1 MFAWLYCTF
10 KLFAHVLHF
19 VSLLMIL
26 CSCAKFS
33 ASSLLRMR
41 SWRDRKLNL
50 LILKLNSVMV
60 SYFNEEFILHQ
71 SYFRNHSILIKIQII
86 VVRRVEYK
94 KDNINRRLVLRF
106 TELANKQ
113 KCNVN
118 ASAFD
123 RLALA

>member
-1 MFAWLYCTF
+1 M
-10 KLFAHVLHF
+10 
-19 VSLLMIL
+19 
-26 CSCAKFS
+26 
-33 ASSLLRMR
+33 
-41 SWRDRKLNL
+41 
-50 LILKLNSVMV
+50 LKVNSVKV
-60 SYFNEEFILHQ
+60 SFYFNEKFILHQ
-71 SYFRNHSILIKIQII
+71 SYLRNHSILIKIQII

-94 KDNINRRLVLRF
+94 KDNINRRLVLRL

>member
-1 MFAWLYCTF
+1 MN
-10 KLFAHVLHF
+10 
-19 VSLLMIL
+19 LLM
-26 CSCAKFS
+26 
-33 ASSLLRMR
+33 
-41 SWRDRKLNL
+41 
-50 LILKLNSVMV
+50 LKLNSVKV

-71 SYFRNHSILIKIQII
+71 LYFRNHSILIKIQII

-94 KDNINRRLVLRF
+94 KDNINRRLVLIRF